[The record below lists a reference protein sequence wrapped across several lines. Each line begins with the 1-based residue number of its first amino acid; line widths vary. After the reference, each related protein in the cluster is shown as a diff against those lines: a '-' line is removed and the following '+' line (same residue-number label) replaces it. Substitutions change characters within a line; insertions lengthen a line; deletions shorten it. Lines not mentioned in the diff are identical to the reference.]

1 MSAAATDRPIVAY
14 RETMPYLL
22 EQKDQDGDCTWTLCT
37 GSQGDIGARAAPA
50 ISQGALF
57 SMANAACRDNT
68 STNVRFNE
76 IYLGTR
82 VEVDAVAARTRN
94 MKSSEFARVYQEILS
109 RSEVRSCRVTVLGQD
124 DVKNLNFHKKVSLA

>member
-1 MSAAATDRPIVAY
+1 MLAETDRGHIVAY

-22 EQKDQDGDCTWTLCT
+22 GLKNAECTWTLCT
-37 GSQGDIGARAAPA
+37 GAQGDIGARAAPA

-57 SMANAACRDNT
+57 SMANAACHENN

-82 VEVDAVAARTRN
+82 VVVDTLASETGA
-94 MKSSEFARVYQEILS
+94 MKSSEFAQVYQRILS
-109 RSEVRSCRVTVLGQD
+109 RTELREGRINVFGYD
-124 DVKNLNFHKKVSLA
+124 DLCNLKFAKKH

>member
-1 MSAAATDRPIVAY
+1 MLTETDRGQIVAY

-22 EQKDQDGDCTWTLCT
+22 GLRDTKCTWTLCT
-37 GSQGDIGARAAPA
+37 GAQGDIGARAAPA

-57 SMANAACRDNT
+57 SMANAACHDNT

-82 VEVDAVAARTRN
+82 VVVDRLASETGA
-94 MKSSEFARVYQEILS
+94 MKSSEFAQVYEGILS
-109 RSEVRSCRVTVLGQD
+109 RTELRGGRINVFGYD
-124 DVKNLNFHKKVSLA
+124 DLCNLKFIKKY